1 MMVVLLWKMKKKRVW
16 IPDKKKDLNRRKGN
30 NDSSYYFPFIFYIK
44 KSTQRALCT
53 RLEKKNARKKYT
65 CSTDKQ
71 IWETHL

>member
-1 MMVVLLWKMKKKRVW
+1 MENEKKIVW
-16 IPDKKKDLNRRKGN
+16 LPDKKKDLNRTKGN

-44 KSTQRALCT
+44 KHTKSIVYQT
-53 RLEKKNARKKYT
+53 KKNKNARKKYT